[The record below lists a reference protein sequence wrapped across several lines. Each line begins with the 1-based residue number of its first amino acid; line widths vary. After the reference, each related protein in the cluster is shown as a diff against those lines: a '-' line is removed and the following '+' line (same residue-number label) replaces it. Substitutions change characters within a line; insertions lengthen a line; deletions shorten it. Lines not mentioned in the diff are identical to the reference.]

1 MKKEYSKI
9 LMFFRNLILATILSV
24 LSIPVLTSTIARGYG
39 SSALFADSTFTNLTE
54 PDQIRTFHEVTSR
67 IRCICIPSI
76 TIKSC
81 SFNNCTVSA
90 KLKIFIENRIQK
102 GESADVIVNKMVNGF
117 GEEAL
122 TDPVIQKFVEA
133 GNTGM
138 ANSVVFGFGENIL
151 ATPDS
156 TWINL
161 SLVLAGLLGI
171 LFIYLYIKRKNSN
184 VAKLES
190 GKTVKQGEDSF
201 HRYLSEIQEKQK

>member
-1 MKKEYSKI
+1 MKASVYKI
-9 LMFFRNLILATILSV
+9 LILFPIFV
-24 LSIPVLTSTIARGYG
+24 LFPFYG
-39 SSALFADSTFTNLTE
+39 PIFGDSTFTNLSE
-54 PDQIRTFHEVTSR
+54 PEQIRTFHEVTSR

-90 KLKIFIENRIQK
+90 KLKIFIENRIAK
-102 GESADVIVNKMVNGF
+102 GESADVIVNKMVHGF

-122 TDPVIQKFVEA
+122 QDPVVQRFVEA

-161 SLVLAGLLGI
+161 SLGLAGVLGI
-171 LFIYLYIKRKNSN
+171 LFIFFFMKRKNPNFSKKN
-184 VAKLES
+184 SPES
-190 GKTVKQGEDSF
+190 PKQETEAF
-201 HRYLSEIQEKQK
+201 NRYLSEIQEKQK

>member
-1 MKKEYSKI
+1 MKKEYSKFI
-9 LMFFRNLILATILSV
+9 MFLAVLGAVGVFPALGLSNV
-24 LSIPVLTSTIARGYG
+24 S
-39 SSALFADSTFTNLTE
+39 ADSTFTNLTE

-90 KLKIFIENRIQK
+90 KLKLFIENRIQK

-161 SLVLAGLLGI
+161 SLALAGLLGI
-171 LFIYLYIKRKNSN
+171 LFIYLYIKRKNPN
-184 VAKLES
+184 AAKLES
-190 GKTVKQGEDSF
+190 DKTVKQGEDSF

>member
-1 MKKEYSKI
+1 MSLLPI
-9 LMFFRNLILATILSV
+9 LCAV
-24 LSIPVLTSTIARGYG
+24 LSAPLV
-39 SSALFADSTFTNLTE
+39 ADSTFTNLTE

-90 KLKIFIENRIQK
+90 KLKLFIENRIQK
-102 GESADVIVNKMVNGF
+102 GENAETIVNKMVNGF
-117 GEEAL
+117 GEDVL
-122 TDPVIQKFVEA
+122 SDPVIQKFAES

-138 ANSVVFGFGENIL
+138 VESVVHGFGENIL

-161 SLVLAGLLGI
+161 SLILAGILGALL
-171 LFIYLYIKRKNSN
+171 IYLYMKRKNPNS
-184 VAKLES
+184 AARGS
-190 GKTVKQGEDSF
+190 APDATGKGETSF
-201 HRYLSEIQEKQK
+201 QKYLSEIEEKQK

>member
-1 MKKEYSKI
+1 M
-9 LMFFRNLILATILSV
+9 LLIFWAYLSA
-24 LSIPVLTSTIARGYG
+24 PLT
-39 SSALFADSTFTNLTE
+39 ADSTFTNLTE

-90 KLKIFIENRIQK
+90 KLKLFIENRIQK
-102 GESADVIVNKMVNGF
+102 GENAETIVNKMVNGF
-117 GEEAL
+117 GEDAL
-122 TDPVIQKFVEA
+122 SDPVIRKFAES

-138 ANSVVFGFGENIL
+138 VESVVNGFGENIL

-161 SLVLAGLLGI
+161 SLILAGILGVV
-171 LFIYLYIKRKNSN
+171 LIYFYWKRKSPNSGKN
-184 VAKLES
+184 GLDSAVAKKEE
-190 GKTVKQGEDSF
+190 TSF
-201 HRYLSEIQEKQK
+201 QKYLSEIEEKQK

>member
-1 MKKEYSKI
+1 M
-9 LMFFRNLILATILSV
+9 LIF
-24 LSIPVLTSTIARGYG
+24 LSILVSISPYNPIFG
-39 SSALFADSTFTNLTE
+39 DSTFTNLSE
-54 PDQIRTFHEVTSR
+54 PEQIRTFHEVTSR

-90 KLKIFIENRIQK
+90 KLKIFIENRIAK
-102 GESADVIVNKMVNGF
+102 GESADVIVNKMVHGF

-122 TDPVIQKFVEA
+122 QDPVIQKFVEA

-161 SLVLAGLLGI
+161 SLGLAGALGI
-171 LFIYLYIKRKNSN
+171 LFIFLYMKRKNPTPS
-184 VAKLES
+184 
-190 GKTVKQGEDSF
+190 KTTTSVSPNKENDAF
-201 HRYLSEIQEKQK
+201 NRYLSEIEEKQK

>member
-1 MKKEYSKI
+1 
-9 LMFFRNLILATILSV
+9 MFLAVLGAVGVLPAFGLSNV
-24 LSIPVLTSTIARGYG
+24 S
-39 SSALFADSTFTNLTE
+39 ADSTFTNLTE

-90 KLKIFIENRIQK
+90 KLKLFIENRIQK

-161 SLVLAGLLGI
+161 SLALAGLLGI
-171 LFIYLYIKRKNSN
+171 LFIYLYIKRKNPN
-184 VAKLES
+184 AAKLES
-190 GKTVKQGEDSF
+190 DKTVKQGEDSF

>member
-1 MKKEYSKI
+1 MKKEYSKFI
-9 LMFFRNLILATILSV
+9 MFLAVLGAVGVLPAFGLSNV
-24 LSIPVLTSTIARGYG
+24 S
-39 SSALFADSTFTNLTE
+39 ADSTFTNLTE

-90 KLKIFIENRIQK
+90 KLKLFIENRIQK
-102 GESADVIVNKMVNGF
+102 GESADVIVNKMINGF

-161 SLVLAGLLGI
+161 SLALAGLLGI
-171 LFIYLYIKRKNSN
+171 LFIYLYIKRKNPN
-184 VAKLES
+184 AAKLES
-190 GKTVKQGEDSF
+190 DKTVKQGEDSF

>member
-1 MKKEYSKI
+1 MKKEFYKT
-9 LMFFRNLILATILSV
+9 LILLTFSLVCVSSLS
-24 LSIPVLTSTIARGYG
+24 S
-39 SSALFADSTFTNLTE
+39 DSTFTNLTE
-54 PDQIRTFHEVTSR
+54 PDQIRTFHEVTSK

-90 KLKIFIENRIQK
+90 KLKLFIENRIQK
-102 GESADVIVNKMVNGF
+102 GESAEVIVDKMVHGF
-117 GEEAL
+117 GKEAL
-122 TDPVIQKFVEA
+122 NDPVIQKFAES

-161 SLVLAGLLGI
+161 SLVFAGLVGI
-171 LFIYLYIKRKNSN
+171 SSIYLYVKRKNPDVSKRTPVN
-184 VAKLES
+184 
-190 GKTVKQGEDSF
+190 QNEDSF
-201 HRYLSEIQEKQK
+201 RRYLSEIQEKQR

>member
-1 MKKEYSKI
+1 MKKEYSKFI
-9 LMFFRNLILATILSV
+9 MFLAVLGAVGVLPALGLSNV
-24 LSIPVLTSTIARGYG
+24 SP
-39 SSALFADSTFTNLTE
+39 DSTFTNLTE

-90 KLKIFIENRIQK
+90 KLKLFIENRIQK

-161 SLVLAGLLGI
+161 SLALAGLLGI
-171 LFIYLYIKRKNSN
+171 LFIYLYIKRKNPN
-184 VAKLES
+184 AAKLES
-190 GKTVKQGEDSF
+190 DKTVKQGEDSF

>member
-9 LMFFRNLILATILSV
+9 LIIFAIWSAVLPALKLSDV
-24 LSIPVLTSTIARGYG
+24 S
-39 SSALFADSTFTNLTE
+39 ADSTFTNLTE

-90 KLKIFIENRIQK
+90 KLKLFIENRIQK

-171 LFIYLYIKRKNSN
+171 LFIYLFIKRKNPN
-184 VAKLES
+184 AAKSES
-190 GKTVKQGEDSF
+190 GKNVKQGEDSF
-201 HRYLSEIQEKQK
+201 QRYLSEIQEKQK

>member
-1 MKKEYSKI
+1 MKKEYSKFI
-9 LMFFRNLILATILSV
+9 MFLAVLGAVGVLPALGLSNV
-24 LSIPVLTSTIARGYG
+24 S
-39 SSALFADSTFTNLTE
+39 ADSTFTNLTE

-90 KLKIFIENRIQK
+90 KLKLFIENRIQK

-161 SLVLAGLLGI
+161 SLALAGLLGI
-171 LFIYLYIKRKNSN
+171 LFIYLYIKRKNPN
-184 VAKLES
+184 AAKLES
-190 GKTVKQGEDSF
+190 DKTVKQGEDSF

>member
-1 MKKEYSKI
+1 MKLVYSKI
-9 LMFFRNLILATILSV
+9 LILLAIGASLTAT
-24 LSIPVLTSTIARGYG
+24 
-39 SSALFADSTFTNLTE
+39 SAVFADSTYTNLTE

-76 TIKSC
+76 AIKSC

-90 KLKIFIENRIQK
+90 KLKLFIENRIQK
-102 GESADVIVNKMVNGF
+102 GETADQIVHKMVNGF

-161 SLVLAGLLGI
+161 SLIFAGLLGF
-171 LFIYLYIKRKNSN
+171 LLIYLYFKRKSPASS
-184 VAKLES
+184 AKVES
-190 GKTVKQGEDSF
+190 GKAVQQGQDSF
-201 HRYLSEIQEKQK
+201 QRYLSEIQEKQK

>member
-1 MKKEYSKI
+1 MKTALYKI
-9 LMFFRNLILATILSV
+9 IIF
-24 LSIPVLTSTIARGYG
+24 LSILVSISPYNSIFG
-39 SSALFADSTFTNLTE
+39 DSTFTNLSE
-54 PDQIRTFHEVTSR
+54 PEQIRTFHEVTSR

-90 KLKIFIENRIQK
+90 KLKIFIENRIAK
-102 GESADVIVNKMVNGF
+102 GESADVIVNKMVHGF

-122 TDPVIQKFVEA
+122 QDPVIQKFVEA

-161 SLVLAGLLGI
+161 SLGIAGALGI
-171 LFIYLYIKRKNSN
+171 LFIFLYMKRKNPTLS
-184 VAKLES
+184 
-190 GKTVKQGEDSF
+190 KTTTSVSPNKEKDAF
-201 HRYLSEIQEKQK
+201 NRYLSEIEEKQK